1 MRFLEAQEDFSE
13 RGFEVLPRDID
24 FLRDGL
30 KFFLWRSLAEDYN
43 SMLPPLQEPQLL
55 PLPLF
60 PNRAFRL
67 SYLVVAPAEVDHIV
81 NVWLSADEPNN
92 RTWEVSR

>member
-30 KFFLWRSLAEDYN
+30 KFFLWQSLVKQRSFGHKVKLTL
-43 SMLPPLQEPQLL
+43 SGTHVLL
-55 PLPLF
+55 KSIIDPGT
-60 PNRAFRL
+60 RIKAIEKQR
-67 SYLVVAPAEVDHIV
+67 
-81 NVWLSADEPNN
+81 
-92 RTWEVSR
+92 RC